1 MLIIITFVSIFFN
14 KFYIIILIKELY
26 NLRGVIKIIKG
37 NIVKNRSV
45 CLVLMLLV
53 PLCSTVFQAAPTSI
67 NECRINTDDYL
78 DKSTSSQATVYFH
91 HFDPNQRNIIKEPI
105 TTISS
110 DEAYYIRDQLL
121 KIEKT
126 NLSALGKIQEQIKL
140 LAKYNLLP
148 QSPYIDTIQNQMI
161 TLKVNQPEILPTLAT
176 GVSPNVIICG
186 PAITSFLTIGGPILP
201 LHVLLFNVLKPFWFN
216 TSSYELDFANGALFS
231 GFLGLLPV
239 VAFYCSTTTIIN
251 AYGAVLGENTVISP
265 FIALM
270 ILHAGAGVSISIN
283 SNSIPINIF
292 DWAIGLSV
300 TGLVAYIDIA

>member
-1 MLIIITFVSIFFN
+1 MII
-14 KFYIIILIKELY
+14 IKELY
-26 NLRGVIKIIKG
+26 NTRGVIEIMG
-37 NIVKNRSV
+37 RNIMKNKSIL
-45 CLVLMLLV
+45 LVLMLLI
-53 PLCSTVFQAAPTSI
+53 PIFFSAFQAAPIEIIETNKKTNI
-67 NECRINTDDYL
+67 
-78 DKSTSSQATVYFH
+78 SSLEPISPQATVYFQQY
-91 HFDPNQRNIIKEPI
+91 DPKHKEIINEPF

-110 DEAYYIRDQLL
+110 DEAYHIREELL

-126 NLSALGKIQEQIKL
+126 NLSALEKIQAQIKKL
-140 LAKYNLLP
+140 REYNLLP
-148 QSPYIDTIQNQMI
+148 ESLYIEKIQNQI
-161 TLKVNQPEILPTLAT
+161 ISLNDNNQKVIPTQAD

-201 LHVLLFNVLKPFWFN
+201 LHVLLFNVLRPFWYN
-216 TSSYELDFANGALFS
+216 TSSFESDFANGALVS

-283 SNSIPINIF
+283 SDGFPINIF